1 MPKEKLNL
9 FQLSTCTVAQAGTAT
24 AQVVWG
30 EPVDPG
36 TLRHFFTT
44 YHTTFCVTPSPQT
57 APSFLIERNS
67 FPS

>member
-9 FQLSTCTVAQAGTAT
+9 FQLSTCTVAQTGTAT

-36 TLRHFFTT
+36 TLRTFLYDVPHNILR
-44 YHTTFCVTPSPQT
+44 HT
-57 APSFLIERNS
+57 
-67 FPS
+67 